1 MNDNQ
6 DNFHKLIIVSKTN
19 HGSCCGIS
27 DFSVSPASFPFQTQ
41 PLLHQAKVPVICPTT
56 FSALGMH
63 TSASPPGKESLPVTE
78 ITLNLAELNRI
89 EKVLLTSFE
98 HLVSTVPEINSQMLQ
113 LCDSIHPLPSTL
125 FFFFCLNL
133 SLSLAM
139 EAWMIQKSIIIRSDS
154 SLYDAYFTHANLDT

>member
-125 FFFFCLNL
+125 FFFLLKSEFVTCDGGLNDT
-133 SLSLAM
+133 
-139 EAWMIQKSIIIRSDS
+139 EINHYKVRFIIIWCIF
-154 SLYDAYFTHANLDT
+154 YTC